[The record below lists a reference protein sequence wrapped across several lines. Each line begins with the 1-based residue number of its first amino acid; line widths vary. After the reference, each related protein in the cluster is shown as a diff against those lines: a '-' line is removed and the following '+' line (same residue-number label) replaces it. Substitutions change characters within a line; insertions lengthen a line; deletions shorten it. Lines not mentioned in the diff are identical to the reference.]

1 MSTQVLLAGQAN
13 RYYSFCCD
21 LELRNDNGMEN
32 IDSNA
37 SVASDGDVVI
47 IPINYSEH
55 INNANSGQQSR
66 ITKLVS
72 ENVSRDFHDYENW
85 TPRVLP
91 TSAPEKTKEVRWG
104 KPIDMVLE

>member
-1 MSTQVLLAGQAN
+1 MSTQVLMAGLAK
-13 RYYSFCCD
+13 RYYRFCCD
-21 LELRNDNGMEN
+21 LELRNTSGMEN
-32 IDSNA
+32 RDSNA
-37 SVASDGDVVI
+37 SLASDEDVVR

-55 INNANSGQQSR
+55 TNHASSGQQSR
-66 ITKLVS
+66 ITQFVS

-91 TSAPEKTKEVRWG
+91 TSAPDKTKEVRWG